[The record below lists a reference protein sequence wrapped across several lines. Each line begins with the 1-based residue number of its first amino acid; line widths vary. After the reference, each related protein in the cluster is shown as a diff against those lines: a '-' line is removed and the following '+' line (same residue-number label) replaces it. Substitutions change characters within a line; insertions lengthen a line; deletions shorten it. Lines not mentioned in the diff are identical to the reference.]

1 MSQGAFGRIAVV
13 VRHVPEGDAD
23 GAPAAR
29 AATEAVQAYERIAGI
44 AAEFGAAVAVEPSFA
59 PLVPRAPVADVARD
73 PVDLVV
79 SLGGD
84 GTLLRAARS
93 VVGRDVPILGINLGR
108 LGFLTSLSPGG
119 VAEGV
124 RRVLGGDYQIEDRVA
139 LEAEIVP
146 GRDGPARRFTALN
159 DVVVHKAGA
168 ARVVR
173 LDLWAG
179 RGRRQGQ
186 EEEIGSFSGDGVILS
201 TPTGST
207 AYSLSA
213 GGPIVAPELDCL
225 LVTPILPH
233 TLAVR
238 PLVVPGSATITVAA
252 LDRAGPL
259 YLTVDGQEG
268 AAFAASDRVS
278 VRIGEARTR
287 LVRLPGHSFFATLRQ
302 KLSWAVRPASGS

>member
-1 MSQGAFGRIAVV
+1 MSGGPFKRIAVV
-13 VRHVPEGDAD
+13 VRHVPRADEGVDQAPD
-23 GAPAAR
+23 GMA
-29 AATEAVQAYERIAGI
+29 EALEAYRRIAGI
-44 AAEFGAAVAVEPSFA
+44 ASDFGATVAVEPSFA
-59 PLVPRAPVADVARD
+59 PLAPQAPVADVARD
-73 PVDLVV
+73 DVDLVV

-93 VVGRDVPILGINLGR
+93 VFGRGVPILGINLGR
-108 LGFLTSLSPGG
+108 LGFLTALSPGG
-119 VAEGV
+119 IAEGV
-124 RRVLGGDYQIEDRVA
+124 RRILGGGYQIEDRVA
-139 LEAEIVP
+139 LEAEILP
-146 GRDGPARRFTALN
+146 RRDGQARRFTALN

-179 RGRRQGQ
+179 AVRGR

-238 PLVVPGSATITVAA
+238 PLVVPGKETITVAA
-252 LDRAGPL
+252 LDGSGPL

-268 AAFAASDRVS
+268 VSFAAAARVS

-302 KLSWAVRPASGS
+302 KLSWAVRPVAGS